1 MRPTILVN
9 VYDWK
14 ILMTRETEQL
24 ISAQGRAGDDADPS
38 LERAID
44 RQAHGEEF
52 LQRRHGD
59 NRDEGGKPDRTG
71 EIDKQHQ

>member
-24 ISAQGRAGDDADPS
+24 ISAICAAS
-38 LERAID
+38 IYAFEY
-44 RQAHGEEF
+44 
-52 LQRRHGD
+52 
-59 NRDEGGKPDRTG
+59 
-71 EIDKQHQ
+71 